1 MPVVAMNG
9 GSADGKRGMRQDG
22 AGVPVRA
29 SPGTTH
35 TFDIIP
41 GYGLVPVTWPAT
53 GRELDAYRVDR
64 ISASGYRYRVLP
76 GHHVLGALE
85 WHARAVVSFAV
96 GERVTRAQRIRAKV
110 RLRTRR
116 Y

>member
-1 MPVVAMNG
+1 M
-9 GSADGKRGMRQDG
+9 
-22 AGVPVRA
+22 RA

-41 GYGLVPVTWPAT
+41 RHGMVRVIWPAT
-53 GRELDAYRVDR
+53 GHGLDGYQVERVGVG
-64 ISASGYRYRVLP
+64 GYKYRVLP
-76 GHHVLGALE
+76 GHHVMGALE
-85 WHARAVVSFAV
+85 WWAGAAVSFAV
-96 GERVTRAQRIRAKV
+96 GERVTRAQRIRARV